1 MTDFPTRR
9 RVLQLT
15 GVGATA
21 SLAGCTQFDIP
32 GIGSDDS
39 PPELETDEEP
49 GIDPADGITASVQP
63 SQQEQAQ
70 IQQEVMA
77 EAGEDASQEELMAE
91 IEQRTTEL
99 FRAEAVEFESAML
112 GEDEISLEGAIAE
125 QGAFLL
131 DGPDE
136 RLVDLLRNGEVAAL
150 LPGED
155 YELVLEQMQG
165 QEPAPGSEPEPE
177 PEPEDEQEADEDDDD
192 GGDADSDDSEA
203 TDEDET
209 ADSDEEGADDDGAD
223 SDSDADNESN

>member
-39 PPELETDEEP
+39 APELETDQEP
-49 GIDPADGITASVQP
+49 GIEPTDGITASVQP
-63 SQQEQAQ
+63 SQAERAQ

-91 IEQRTTEL
+91 IEQRETEL
-99 FRAEAVEFESAML
+99 FRTEAVEFESAML
-112 GEDEISLEGAIAE
+112 DEDDISLEGAIAE

-155 YELVLEQMQG
+155 YEIVLQQVEGEG
-165 QEPAPGSEPEPE
+165 QEPAPEPE
-177 PEPEDEQEADEDDDD
+177 PEPEDEQEADEEDEGDDGDADGDD
-192 GGDADSDDSEA
+192 GGDTDDDEA
-203 TDEDET
+203 AGD
-209 ADSDEEGADDDGAD
+209 DEEGTDDESAD
-223 SDSDADNESN
+223 SDSDDESN